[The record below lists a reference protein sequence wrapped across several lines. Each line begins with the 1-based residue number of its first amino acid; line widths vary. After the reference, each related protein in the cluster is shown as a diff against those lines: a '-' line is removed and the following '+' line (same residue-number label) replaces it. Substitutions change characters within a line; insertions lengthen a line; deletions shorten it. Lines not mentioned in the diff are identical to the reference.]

1 MDDRELYDLYDE
13 FGNYIGPQQE
23 EDQEDD
29 LDYEELA
36 ENEEEVLREEE
47 QRVEEDQIVL
57 YEDKKYYP
65 EMDEVYKGVETL
77 IEEEDA
83 QAITDPLI
91 KDVREKKF
99 DLRVP
104 VPQLEYS
111 VAFLQDM
118 LKNPHNVRNVA
129 LVGHLHHG
137 KTMLMDIL
145 VEQTHTGLQPASFTD
160 ARFDEIERKISV
172 KATPMTLLLADSK
185 EKSYLVNIMDTP
197 GHPNFNDEVC
207 SGLRLCDGA
216 VLVVDCIEGCM
227 ANTERLLKYIVHEQL
242 PVSAPHP
249 ALRGHQQG
257 RPARAGAE
265 NPPE

>member
-1 MDDRELYDLYDE
+1 MYDLYDE
-13 FGNYIGPQQE
+13 FGNYIGPQQDE
-23 EDQEDD
+23 PHEDGM
-29 LDYEELA
+29 DYEELA
-36 ENEEEVLREEE
+36 QDEQDVLREEE
-47 QRVEEDQIVL
+47 QRMEEDQIVL

-65 EMDEVYKGVETL
+65 EIDEVYKGVETL

-91 KDVREKKF
+91 RDIREKKF

-104 VPQLEYS
+104 MPQLEYS
-111 VAFLQDM
+111 VAFLQD
-118 LKNPHNVRNVA
+118 LLRNPHTVRNVA

-137 KTMLMDIL
+137 KTMLVDIL
-145 VEQTHTGLQPASFTD
+145 VEQTHVGPQPSSFTD

-172 KATPMTLLLADSK
+172 KATPMSLVLPDKK
-185 EKSYLVNIMDTP
+185 EKSYLVNLIDTP

-242 PVSAPHP
+242 PVISVHI
-249 ALRGHQQG
+249 ALRGH
-257 RPARAGAE
+257 
-265 NPPE
+265 